1 MKHSLFVVFTI
12 IVISLTSSA
21 CPTHPVYMDARLD
34 GPLNIVPDS
43 FYMER
48 SKEYRFASVNFN
60 FGDEMS
66 VSLPLVETDK
76 VDMGGKTLLDEDLD
90 QDSLTKSDSLY
101 RKSIEDA
108 DGTYILPTKDSLRI
122 IAPLHPLHG
131 LYKITFFKVKRY
143 AQEHYFVRMSND
155 STYIICEKFFSGWGV
170 DGNILKNWEK

>member
-12 IVISLTSSA
+12 IVISLTSSS

-66 VSLPLVETDK
+66 VKLEKKLLRTIANRK
-76 VDMGGKTLLDEDLD
+76 MLGKDREFCL
-90 QDSLTKSDSLY
+90 S
-101 RKSIEDA
+101 
-108 DGTYILPTKDSLRI
+108 
-122 IAPLHPLHG
+122 LHPQLSIALQRLSG
-131 LYKITFFKVKRY
+131 
-143 AQEHYFVRMSND
+143 
-155 STYIICEKFFSGWGV
+155 II
-170 DGNILKNWEK
+170 IL

>member
-12 IVISLTSSA
+12 IVISLTSSS

-43 FYMER
+43 FYMKR

-76 VDMGGKTLLDEDLD
+76 VDM
-90 QDSLTKSDSLY
+90 TKSDSLF

-122 IAPLHPLHG
+122 IAPSHPLHG

-155 STYIICEKFFSGWGV
+155 STYIICEKFFSGWDV

>member
-1 MKHSLFVVFTI
+1 
-12 IVISLTSSA
+12 
-21 CPTHPVYMDARLD
+21 MDARLD

-108 DGTYILPTKDSLRI
+108 DGTYILPTKRFAKNHCAVASSSWTI
-122 IAPLHPLHG
+122 QNHV
-131 LYKITFFKVKRY
+131 FKVKRY

-155 STYIICEKFFSGWGV
+155 STYIICEKFFSGWDV